1 METPIFW
8 HSTQLYLHARVPK
21 LKDKEGKVKMVKL
34 PWVREGSGFYASFGG
49 NGFRVDETYTFK

>member
-8 HSTQLYLHARVPK
+8 QYPTYLHARVPK

-34 PWVREGSGFYASFGG
+34 PWVKENEVVLRFFL
-49 NGFRVDETYTFK
+49 KQWL